1 MSAPQTGHIGPMGWL
16 RIGVRASCLL
26 ALLLACLPLYGLA
39 APLPGRN
46 RVPRM
51 FLSGVLRI
59 IGGDL
64 AVRGEPAQTPSI
76 LLANHLS
83 WIDIPALAAATGTA
97 FVAHDGLAVHPVMRF
112 LCKLNRTIFI
122 ARNDRASVARQV
134 DQVRE
139 GLRESSVLTL
149 FPEGTT
155 GDGPELLGFKSSL
168 LAAVE
173 QSARDVEIRPVWV
186 DYGELAGVF
195 AWAGSEPGLTNA
207 KRILARR
214 GRFTVTTHL
223 LTPLTGDQRNGRK
236 AIASAAHAA
245 IANQID
251 QRVAL

>member
-1 MSAPQTGHIGPMGWL
+1 L
-16 RIGVRASCLL
+16 RIASRASRLVV
-26 ALLLACLPLYGLA
+26 LLLLCLPLYGVA
-39 APLPGRN
+39 VVLPGRN
-46 RVPRM
+46 RVPRL

-59 IGGDL
+59 VGGRL
-64 AVRGEPAQTPSI
+64 VVRGEQATAPSI

-83 WIDIPALAAATGTA
+83 WVDIPALAAATGTA

-112 LCKLNRTIFI
+112 LCKLNRTVFI

-139 GLRESSVLTL
+139 GLHESSVLTL

-155 GDGPELLGFKSSL
+155 GDGPELLAFKSSL

-173 QSARDVEIRPVWV
+173 QSASDVAIRPVWV
-186 DYGELAGVF
+186 DYGELAGAF

-207 KRILARR
+207 KRILARA

-223 LTPLTGDQRNGRK
+223 LPPLSGDDRNGRK
-236 AIASAAHAA
+236 AIATAAHAA
-245 IANQID
+245 IAKRID